1 MKVDDDIDGIE
12 YYGSGTPVA
21 KLTSTAPTV
30 MFLFIQ
36 KNTSLT

>member
-21 KLTSTAPTV
+21 KLTSTAPV